1 LRGARGACA
10 GAFALAFVD
19 FLDEL
24 GSGVAPV
31 SAAEIRDEW
40 SLAYGSTSVALLV
53 VPLLI
58 ALLVEGP
65 LLLASDRWPRRRS
78 IPIGLALMGAALLL
92 ASAASSTWWLAL
104 AFGAWATFG
113 GIACAQAQGALMDAF
128 PDARERWMTRWTLCG
143 AIGDAATPVLVTLA
157 AWLGFGWRGALAA
170 AGVLHVG
177 HAIVLACLPIPSG
190 EGDDDDDAGDE
201 SAWARV
207 RRGLAD
213 RRLLAWLGACSLCCL
228 LDEIFVVFGTLR
240 LRDELGATPQ
250 VQALIFGLGALAAA
264 LGLLLGERLLA
275 RIEPLRLLRI
285 SCAACALAFV
295 AWLWVD
301 SLAASFALALV
312 VELCAAPLYPICA
325 AQAYACKPGESG
337 LIAALDSALGWL
349 QIVAPLGLGLIADR
363 WGLDVA
369 LACLLVQPLG
379 VALLA
384 WRHADPRVGAKKNE
398 RITADAGR
406 GEA

>member
-1 LRGARGACA
+1 MRGARGASA
-10 GAFALAFVD
+10 AAFALAFVD

-40 SLAYGSTSVALLV
+40 SLAYGSTSLALLV

-78 IPIGLALMGAALLL
+78 VPIGLALMGVALLL
-92 ASAASSTWWLAL
+92 AGAARSTWWLAL

-143 AIGDAATPVLVTLA
+143 AIGDAATPVLVTAA
-157 AWLGFGWRGALAA
+157 AWLGLGWRGALAA

-177 HAIVLACLPIPSG
+177 HAIVLACLPIPRGEGSG
-190 EGDDDDDAGDE
+190 DEGDDDDDDDEAGDA

-213 RRLLAWLGACSLCCL
+213 RRLLAWLGACTLCCL
-228 LDEIFVVFGTLR
+228 LDEIFVVFGALR
-240 LRDELGATPQ
+240 LRDELGASPE
-250 VQALIFGLGALAAA
+250 VQALAFGLGALAAA

-275 RIEPLRLLRI
+275 RVEPLRLLRI

-301 SLAASFALALV
+301 SLAASLAVLLV

-337 LIAALDSALGWL
+337 LVAALDSALGWL

-363 WGLDVA
+363 WGLELA
-369 LACLLVQPLG
+369 LACLLLQPIG

-384 WRHADPRVGAKKNE
+384 ARRAEGAAA
-398 RITADAGR
+398 TQ
-406 GEA
+406 